1 MQSVCG
7 PPGEA
12 PQDEAQAAVRV
23 QADGYLARRVE
34 LTLQLNGAAQ
44 SADGSVRHLDRGDII
59 SLDESTASAS
69 RRFMH

>member
-1 MQSVCG
+1 MGAFCSGIQSVRG
-7 PPGEA
+7 LPGEA

-44 SADGSVRHLDRGDII
+44 SADGSVRHLDGAEII
-59 SLDESTASAS
+59 SLDD
-69 RRFMH
+69 